1 MVMTTVGSTGF
12 NPYATTFTND
22 YLNQYA
28 MGSNEDFMKQMYFP
42 QDNTYVA
49 QNPMFN
55 LQAMQGQLTQDTFE
69 KSSGRSK
76 FADAATLAGL
86 AGIGTTAGL
95 YYTGIGGEKFNPVV
109 KGYFNDGILTGVEE
123 APKEAAERLA
133 TTNYANA
140 KKAVYER
147 VKVNGSVINPEEH
160 EAISKFISLKEVG
173 QTVPK
178 EVLDKVPNEIQTMTN
193 FSNIKS
199 DLYSLG
205 QELEHINIEEITK
218 QALEE
223 AKKGHLGTQLEEMQK
238 LVKRKSLIEGLEKN
252 ADAAKIE
259 ELIKKN
265 PKVFGIEAT
274 ETAVIE
280 AEAKNLAHGWKTQQ
294 SALDNV
300 KNLIEIQKGTVENVR
315 NTVNSRFA
323 HYWDSTSK
331 TLTESAPKELK
342 SAINSFKFNK
352 AGRAGLIAAGIAAII
367 GFVFGGSKS

>member
-1 MVMTTVGSTGF
+1 MTTVGSTGF
-12 NPYATTFTND
+12 NPYANPYVNG

-28 MGSNEDFMKQMYFP
+28 TGLNEDFMQQAYFP

-49 QNPMFN
+49 QNPVFN
-55 LQAMQGQLTQDTFE
+55 LQAMQGQPAQDTFQ
-69 KSSGRSK
+69 SSGGRT
-76 FADAATLAGL
+76 ALGDAAKLAAV

-95 YYTGIGGEKFNPVV
+95 YFTGIGGEKFSPVV
-109 KGYFNDGILTGVEE
+109 NGYFNDGILTGVEE

-178 EVLDKVPNEIQTMTN
+178 EVLDKVPYEIQTMTN

-280 AEAKNLAHGWKTQQ
+280 TEAKNLAQGWKTRQR
-294 SALDNV
+294 ALDG
-300 KNLIEIQKGTVENVR
+300 LEPIIEAQKGTVENVR

-352 AGRAGLIAAGIAAII
+352 AGKAGLIATVIAAVI
-367 GFVFGGSKS
+367 GFAFGGSKS